1 MTCSIFLHIS
11 KIKEKNGT
19 CHLLGLLSPGGVH
32 SHQNHI
38 VEICKILESKNI
50 QDESIIVLLQP
61 TSPIRPKKSLDKI
74 LEKFF
79 NENFDSML
87 TLSPIH
93 PLTWKI
99 NDKPECM
106 YDYLNRPRRQ
116 DFLDED
122 LIYDE
127 NGSVYVFNVKIFNK
141 SINRLG
147 GNIGFYIFDE
157 EYGKQID
164 TPLDFKVLE
173 AIGNYLNEADDE

>member
-1 MTCSIFLHIS
+1 
-11 KIKEKNGT
+11 
-19 CHLLGLLSPGGVH
+19 
-32 SHQNHI
+32 
-38 VEICKILESKNI
+38 
-50 QDESIIVLLQP
+50 
-61 TSPIRPKKSLDKI
+61 
-74 LEKFF
+74 
-79 NENFDSML
+79 ML

-127 NGSVYVFNVKIFNK
+127 NGSVYVFKVKIFNE
-141 SINRLG
+141 SINRIG

-173 AIGNYLNEADDE
+173 AIGNYLNEVDDE